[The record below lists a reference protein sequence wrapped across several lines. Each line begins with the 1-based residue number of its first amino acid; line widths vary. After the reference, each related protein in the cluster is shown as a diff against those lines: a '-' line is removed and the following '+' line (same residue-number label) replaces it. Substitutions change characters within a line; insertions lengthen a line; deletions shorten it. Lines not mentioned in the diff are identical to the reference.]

1 MNKVSSVTRIQLQ
14 DQKWLSLRDLN
25 MIIFCLFNCYC
36 DVVTEK
42 HRWRRFWK
50 YKEGNILVIWL
61 MEKSLIWKKLQRES
75 YFSWTITDSLCVCI
89 FLLQNRHFSVWLLS
103 EFRGWERDEARWP
116 WGPRPSWGWRWP
128 RWGCSPWAGSTSGK
142 TGGRPTTSE
151 RSPPMTVCP
160 EMLWLMLLIK

>member
-1 MNKVSSVTRIQLQ
+1 
-14 DQKWLSLRDLN
+14 

-36 DVVTEK
+36 DGCCSRN
-42 HRWRRFWK
+42 HRK

-103 EFRGWERDEARWP
+103 EFRGWGRDEARWP
-116 WGPRPSWGWRWP
+116 WGPRPSWDWRWP

-160 EMLWLMLLIK
+160 EMLWLILLGKQFWSL